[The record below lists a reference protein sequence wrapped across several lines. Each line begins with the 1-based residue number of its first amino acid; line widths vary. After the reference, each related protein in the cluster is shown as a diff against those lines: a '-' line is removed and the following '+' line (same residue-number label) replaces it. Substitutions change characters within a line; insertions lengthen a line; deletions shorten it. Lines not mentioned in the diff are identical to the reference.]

1 MPQFFK
7 SAVTSVAL
15 FLSTSTLAAAGDA
28 EQYAA
33 QQVIQNQIE
42 AFKGGRDAEA
52 YSYAAPTI
60 KGYYPDVAIFMDMV
74 RRGYP
79 QVYAPQSY
87 DFGRVKE
94 NPDGTIAQEVKVIG
108 PDGKSWTALYS
119 LKQMPDGSWKINA
132 VQLIPGNDQAV

>member
-1 MPQFFK
+1 MRSFLHSLFVTLPLVMAAS
-7 SAVTSVAL
+7 SAFS
-15 FLSTSTLAAAGDA
+15 GEA
-28 EQYAA
+28 EQSAA
-33 QQVIQNQIE
+33 RTIIQNQIE

-60 KGYYPDVAIFMDMV
+60 KGFFPDVLTFMDMV
-74 RRGYP
+74 KRGYP

-94 NPDGTIAQEVKVIG
+94 GADGTIAQELLVIG

-119 LKQMPDGSWKINA
+119 LKRQTDGSWKINA
-132 VQLIPGNDQAV
+132 VTLITGNDKSV

>member
-1 MPQFFK
+1 MRSDLK
-7 SAVTSVAL
+7 VLSVAL
-15 FLSTSTLAAAGDA
+15 SFVLAAPSAYSGEAD
-28 EQYAA
+28 QSAA
-33 QQVIQNQIE
+33 RTVIQNQIE

-60 KGYYPDVAIFMDMV
+60 KGYFPDVSTFMDMV
-74 RRGYP
+74 KRGYP

-94 NPDGTIAQEVKVIG
+94 AADGTIAQELNVIG
-108 PDGKSWTALYS
+108 PDGKSWKALYS
-119 LKQMPDGSWKINA
+119 LKRQSDGSWKINA